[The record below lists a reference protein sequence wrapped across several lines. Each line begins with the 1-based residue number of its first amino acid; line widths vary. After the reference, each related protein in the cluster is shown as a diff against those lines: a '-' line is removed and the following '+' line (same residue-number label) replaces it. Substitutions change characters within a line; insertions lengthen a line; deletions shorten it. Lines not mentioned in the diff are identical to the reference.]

1 MSGVG
6 TDAGSSRKRLIASGL
21 RVELGQRRRGINA
34 EENLP
39 VQKAVFVTNH
49 QARCRIIVEDQQP
62 QTASGLGDIEN
73 EIGGEGFARAQ
84 CLIQRSLRITKRSTP
99 ALPFSA
105 NPPGA

>member
-62 QTASGLGDIEN
+62 QTAIGLGDIEN
-73 EIGGEGFARAQ
+73 EIGGEGFPRTQ
-84 CLIQRSLRITKRSTP
+84 YLFHTSWTITTTLQ
-99 ALPFSA
+99 LPLPYPSNHSA
-105 NPPGA
+105 